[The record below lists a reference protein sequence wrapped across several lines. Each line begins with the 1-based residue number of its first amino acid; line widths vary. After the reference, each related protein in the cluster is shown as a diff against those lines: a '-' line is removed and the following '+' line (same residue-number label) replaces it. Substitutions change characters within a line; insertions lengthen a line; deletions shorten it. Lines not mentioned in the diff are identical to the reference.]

1 MTDPRP
7 ARAVLFPTDPELP
20 VTAETVDVS
29 KAGIWAFLGGQPE
42 VLTLSETAAMWILAY
57 GKTTPGVERNP
68 RATRF
73 ADSMRPGFARGDSIM
88 GPALVLG
95 FDDEGMAADV
105 PTDIESAALGQ

>member
-7 ARAVLFPTDPELP
+7 ARAVLFPTDPDAS
-20 VTAETVDVS
+20 VTAETVDAS

-42 VLTLSETAAMWILAY
+42 VLTLPGSAVMWLLAY

-73 ADSMRPGFARGDSIM
+73 ADSLLPGFARSDAII

-95 FDDEGMAADV
+95 FDDEGLAADV
-105 PTDIESAALGQ
+105 PADTERAALGQ